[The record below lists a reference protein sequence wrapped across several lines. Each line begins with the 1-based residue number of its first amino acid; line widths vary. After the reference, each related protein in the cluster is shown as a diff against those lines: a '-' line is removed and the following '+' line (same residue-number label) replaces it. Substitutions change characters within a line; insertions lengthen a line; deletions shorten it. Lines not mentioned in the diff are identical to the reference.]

1 MKRKMEAK
9 TNIKELV
16 KAATMFAEGAAS
28 GFPATMTA
36 AEVAEI
42 VGGKTFEVGGAN
54 PHTRV
59 YINGFRGYKVYLR
72 IDARFGDWALN
83 VEIDRK
89 NGGAEGA
96 LNMIETQA
104 YAALRKAAREWVE
117 INAPDPDPDP
127 EPTGSGS
134 KPEPTDSATDSH
146 AQTPAHPQKMEE
158 IRNFLFDFW
167 PLSAA
172 AFTTAQIAKMF
183 DGKPNRQGNRVYVN
197 VMNGYDV
204 FWAANPNS
212 GSWEISAFKAK
223 DNPAPGMHPEKA
235 KKTAEFNCRRI
246 LENKIKHLI

>member
-1 MKRKMEAK
+1 MKRRMEAK

-36 AEVAEI
+36 AEIAEI

-54 PHTRV
+54 PHARV

-117 INAPDPDPDP
+117 TNAPEPDP
-127 EPTGSGS
+127 EP
-134 KPEPTDSATDSH
+134 EPTPTGPDG
-146 AQTPAHPQKMEE
+146 KEGLLRFFLE
-158 IRNFLFDFW
+158 NFL
-167 PLSAA
+167 PLNAAFSADDIAA
-172 AFTTAQIAKMF
+172 AF
-183 DGKPNRQGNRVYVN
+183 DGRPTHDKKRVYVG
-197 VMNGYDV
+197 VLPGYDV
-204 FWAANPNS
+204 FWAQEPKALL
-212 GSWEISAFKAK
+212 WEIKAYKRK

-246 LENKIKHLI
+246 LERKINHSI